1 MEEFFSTS
9 SILDPTT
16 PISGLT
22 PNHNPPDTTPSYGPL
37 TPNAITKTALRQNT
51 MENYITISSSLPLT
65 KNQETTLTMWPD
77 VSNDFTYETDS
88 PKSVI
93 YVHSPSSPEATSP
106 LATVAKTIANS
117 NGSLTKTT
125 SIIPSDTSHRLQN
138 NLIAS
143 AMDWPKRT
151 SKMNL
156 KPKEEFIQFLRDNMI
171 INNRHYEVYLSN
183 YPSLGKLETKL
194 SVNSLEALKKTIFRQ
209 NYLIIQNSNMLENRV
224 ELKSISIM
232 DCHLGLVNYFLK
244 HIAEENQIGLD
255 SLKHHLGLWLFNRN
269 HKKRGLILCG
279 PSDTGKSFFGN
290 LLYGM
295 YQPHEIGYFNCPTG
309 PQPSSFMLQQLTN
322 CLAYRCDE
330 MIFENLGVLQTMKQL
345 LEGSSTLHTD
355 VKYKEPIKV
364 DPRSVLIT
372 MNATYKNEI
381 FKWHPCERQ
390 PFENRCLIL
399 FMSQKLSSIMSKP
412 EIEFLTQCSNVLYYM
427 LFKSVDYNKKT
438 GVNLDKYIMY
448 SQLYIL
454 TFFWGGSS
462 SSLAFAFVKYI
473 IG

>member
-9 SILDPTT
+9 SILGPTT

-22 PNHNPPDTTPSYGPL
+22 PSPNQPDITPSFGL
-37 TPNAITKTALRQNT
+37 HTPNFSTTTALRQST
-51 MENYITISSSLPLT
+51 MENYTITSCSLPSIVNL
-65 KNQETTLTMWPD
+65 EMTLTMWPEESRD
-77 VSNDFTYETDS
+77 YILETGS
-88 PKSVI
+88 PNSAI
-93 YVHSPSSPEATSP
+93 YVHSPSSPEVTSP
-106 LATVAKTIANS
+106 LVPIAKTIANS
-117 NGSLTKTT
+117 NGSGTRTT
-125 SIIPSDTSHRLQN
+125 SITQSDTLLKSQN

-143 AMDWPKRT
+143 AMDWPKKI
-151 SKMNL
+151 SKMSL
-156 KPKEEFIQFLRDNMI
+156 KPKDEFIQFLRENMI

-183 YPSLGKLETKL
+183 YPHLATLETKI
-194 SVNSLEALKKTIFRQ
+194 STNSLESLKKTIFRQ

-224 ELKSISIM
+224 NLKSMSIL

-244 HIAEENQIGLD
+244 IVADENQIGID
-255 SLKHHLGLWLFNRN
+255 SLKHQLGMWLFNRN

-290 LLYGM
+290 LLYGI
-295 YQPHEIGYFNCPTG
+295 YQAHEIGYFNCPTG

-372 MNATYKNEI
+372 MNAT
-381 FKWHPCERQ
+381 
-390 PFENRCLIL
+390 
-399 FMSQKLSSIMSKP
+399 
-412 EIEFLTQCSNVLYYM
+412 
-427 LFKSVDYNKKT
+427 
-438 GVNLDKYIMY
+438 
-448 SQLYIL
+448 
-454 TFFWGGSS
+454 
-462 SSLAFAFVKYI
+462 
-473 IG
+473 

>member
-1 MEEFFSTS
+1 MEEFYSTS
-9 SILDPTT
+9 SILDPIT
-16 PISGLT
+16 PTSGLT
-22 PNHNPPDTTPSYGPL
+22 PYLNPQDITPSYGPL
-37 TPNAITKTALRQNT
+37 IPNAITKTALRQNT
-51 MENYITISSSLPLT
+51 MENYITINSSLPLT
-65 KNQETTLTMWPD
+65 KNLETILTTSQD
-77 VSNDFTYETDS
+77 ELNAFTYETDS

-106 LATVAKTIANS
+106 LATVVKTIANS
-117 NGSLTKTT
+117 NGSEIRTT
-125 SIIPSDTSHRLQN
+125 STIPLDTSHRLQN

-143 AMDWPKRT
+143 AMDWPKKTSRT
-151 SKMNL
+151 NL
-156 KPKEEFIQFLRDNMI
+156 KPKEEFIMFLRDNMI
-171 INNRHYEVYLSN
+171 INNRLYEVYLSN

-209 NYLIIQNSNMLENRV
+209 YYLIIQNSNMLENRV
-224 ELKSISIM
+224 ELKSVAIL

-244 HIAEENQIGLD
+244 HIADENQIGLD

-269 HKKRGLILCG
+269 HKNRGLILCG
-279 PSDTGKSFFGN
+279 PSDTGKSLFGN

-330 MIFENLGVLQTMKQL
+330 MIFENLGVLQTMKKL

-364 DPRSVLIT
+364 DPRAVLIT

-381 FKWHPCERQ
+381 FKWHPSERQ

-399 FMSQKLSSIMSKP
+399 FMSQKLSNLLTKP
-412 EIEFLTQCSNVLYYM
+412 EIEFLSQCSNVLYFM

-438 GVNLDKYIMY
+438 DINLDKYIMY

-454 TFFWGGSS
+454 SFFFGGSS
-462 SSLAFAFVKYI
+462 SVFTFVKYM

>member
-9 SILDPTT
+9 SILGPTT

-22 PNHNPPDTTPSYGPL
+22 PSPNQPDITPSFGL
-37 TPNAITKTALRQNT
+37 HTPNVTTKTALRQSI
-51 MENYITISSSLPLT
+51 MENYTITNCSLPST
-65 KNQETTLTMWPD
+65 INQEKIPTM
-77 VSNDFTYETDS
+77 SQEELKGCILETGS
-88 PKSVI
+88 PNSAI
-93 YVHSPSSPEATSP
+93 YVHSLSSPEVTSP
-106 LATVAKTIANS
+106 LAPIVKTIANS
-117 NGSLTKTT
+117 NGSGTRTT
-125 SIIPSDTSHRLQN
+125 SITQSDTLLKSQN

-143 AMDWPKRT
+143 AMDWPKKI
-151 SKMNL
+151 SKMSL
-156 KPKEEFIQFLRDNMI
+156 KPKDEYIQFLRENMI
-171 INNRHYEVYLSN
+171 INNRHYELYLSN
-183 YPSLGKLETKL
+183 YPHLATLETKI
-194 SVNSLEALKKTIFRQ
+194 STNSLESLKKTVFRQ

-224 ELKSISIM
+224 NLTSISIR

-244 HIAEENQIGLD
+244 NIADENQIGID
-255 SLKHHLGLWLFNRN
+255 SLKHQLGMWLFNRN

-295 YQPHEIGYFNCPTG
+295 YQAHEIGYFNCPTG

-364 DPRSVLIT
+364 DPRSILIT

-381 FKWHPCERQ
+381 FK
-390 PFENRCLIL
+390 
-399 FMSQKLSSIMSKP
+399 
-412 EIEFLTQCSNVLYYM
+412 
-427 LFKSVDYNKKT
+427 
-438 GVNLDKYIMY
+438 
-448 SQLYIL
+448 
-454 TFFWGGSS
+454 
-462 SSLAFAFVKYI
+462 
-473 IG
+473 

>member
-1 MEEFFSTS
+1 MESY
-9 SILDPTT
+9 TT
-16 PISGLT
+16 TNCYL
-22 PNHNPPDTTPSYGPL
+22 PS
-37 TPNAITKTALRQNT
+37 
-51 MENYITISSSLPLT
+51 T
-65 KNQETTLTMWPD
+65 KNLEMTLTTSPD
-77 VSNDFTYETDS
+77 VSNDYICETDS
-88 PKSVI
+88 PNSVI
-93 YVHSPSSPEATSP
+93 FVHSPSKTEDTLPR
-106 LATVAKTIANS
+106 AKAVKTTASS
-117 NGSLTKTT
+117 NGYKTKTT
-125 SIIPSDTSHRLQN
+125 STTPSDMWHKSPH

-143 AMDWPKRT
+143 AMDWPKKV
-151 SKMNL
+151 SKTIL

-183 YPSLGKLETKL
+183 YPSLGKLETKI

-209 NYLIIQNSNMLENRV
+209 NHLIIQNSNMLENRV
-224 ELKSISIM
+224 ELKSMSIM

-244 HIAEENQIGLD
+244 HVADENQIGID
-255 SLKHHLGLWLFNRN
+255 TLKHNLGLWLFNRN

-295 YQPHEIGYFNCPTG
+295 YQAHEIGYFNCPTG

-330 MIFENLGVLQTMKQL
+330 MIFENLGVLPTMKQL

-390 PFENRCLIL
+390 PFENRCIIL

-412 EIEFLTQCSNVLYYM
+412 EIEFLSQCSNVLYYM

-438 GVNLDKYIMY
+438 DVNLDKYIMY
-448 SQLYIL
+448 SQLYNFC
-454 TFFWGGSS
+454 FFFGGSS
-462 SSLAFAFVKYI
+462 SVFTFVKYI

>member
-1 MEEFFSTS
+1 MNEIYKYCVYRICFLKDLVKMEEFYSTS
-9 SILDPTT
+9 SILDQTT
-16 PISGLT
+16 PSSGLT
-22 PNHNPPDTTPSYGPL
+22 PYLNPHDITPSYGPL

-51 MENYITISSSLPLT
+51 MENYITINSSLPLP

-77 VSNDFTYETDS
+77 ASNVFTYETDS
-88 PKSVI
+88 PKNVI

-106 LATVAKTIANS
+106 LATVVKTIANS
-117 NGSLTKTT
+117 NGLETKTIST
-125 SIIPSDTSHRLQN
+125 IPSDTSLKLQN

-143 AMDWPKRT
+143 AMDWPKKT
-151 SKMNL
+151 SRMNL
-156 KPKEEFIQFLRDNMI
+156 KPKEEFIMFLRDNMI

-183 YPSLGKLETKL
+183 YPCLGKLETKL

-224 ELKSISIM
+224 ELKSMSIL

-244 HIAEENQIGLD
+244 NIAEENQIGLD
-255 SLKHHLGLWLFNRN
+255 PLKHHLGVWLFNRN

-279 PSDTGKSFFGN
+279 PSDTGKSFFAN

-295 YQPHEIGYFNCPTG
+295 YQSHEIGYFNCPTG

-345 LEGSSTLHTD
+345 LEGSSTLYTD
-355 VKYKEPIKV
+355 VKYNEPIKV

-372 MNATYKNEI
+372 MNATY
-381 FKWHPCERQ
+381 
-390 PFENRCLIL
+390 
-399 FMSQKLSSIMSKP
+399 
-412 EIEFLTQCSNVLYYM
+412 
-427 LFKSVDYNKKT
+427 
-438 GVNLDKYIMY
+438 
-448 SQLYIL
+448 
-454 TFFWGGSS
+454 
-462 SSLAFAFVKYI
+462 
-473 IG
+473 

>member
-1 MEEFFSTS
+1 MEEFYSTS

-22 PNHNPPDTTPSYGPL
+22 PYLNPPDITPFSGP
-37 TPNAITKTALRQNT
+37 PIPSVSTKMGLRQST
-51 MENYITISSSLPLT
+51 MESYTTINCSSPSIKSPEKIST
-65 KNQETTLTMWPD
+65 TSPEESNVFTFETGSQKNA
-77 VSNDFTYETDS
+77 
-88 PKSVI
+88 I

-106 LATVAKTIANS
+106 LATVAKTTVNS
-117 NGSLTKTT
+117 NGLETKTT
-125 SIIPSDTSHRLQN
+125 LTTPYAMSHKSPH

-156 KPKEEFIQFLRDNMI
+156 KPKDEFIQFLRDNMI

-183 YPSLGKLETKL
+183 YPSLGKLETKI

-244 HIAEENQIGLD
+244 HIADENQIGID
-255 SLKHHLGLWLFNRN
+255 TLKHNLGLWLFNRN

-390 PFENRCLIL
+390 PFENRCIIL

-412 EIEFLTQCSNVLYYM
+412 EIEFLSQCSNVLYYM

-438 GVNLDKYIMY
+438 DVNLDKYIMY
-448 SQLYIL
+448 SQLYNFC
-454 TFFWGGSS
+454 FFFGGSS
-462 SSLAFAFVKYI
+462 SVFTFVKYI